1 MSKNPPLLSISDIF
15 KDVNYSIP
23 IYQREYA
30 WTLTEVSQLMSD
42 LCSQVKANQNDN
54 YYLGTLVINKGFRDK
69 EEVIDG
75 QQRLTTL
82 YIILAYLS
90 HSKESSYSLNF
101 DFDTLLFDSR
111 PHSISA
117 LHAVYHKNI
126 DDINEPAIKA
136 AYKIIKDNLS
146 HYLEEF
152 SITSEEFTDYLLNK
166 TLLLKVTVPP
176 DTDLNHYFEI
186 MNVRGEQLEKHE
198 VLKSRLMGF
207 LKKHPEDR
215 ELFNTVWEAAS
226 DMNRYIQL
234 FFKRNTED
242 DTKNTRKKI
251 FGDDGNTI
259 PNGYEEL
266 LEAFINTQEVKE
278 RERKSF
284 KPSLNEILDSDKIV
298 PLEPAES
305 KQDEEQLTAVINFPN
320 FLLHVLKIQEK
331 NKEIALDDKQLL
343 KQFEHVYNDKSDQ
356 FKFAKDFCYSL
367 LKMKFLFD
375 KYVIRNLDLGQDTK
389 WILRKQI
396 HQFQKGKSHY
406 FKDTFERADNEDE
419 NKMDHNRI
427 IMLQSMFHVSFPTRI
442 YKHWFNA
449 TLYHLF
455 NKSKNGLIE
464 VDDFIVY
471 LEQLNDA
478 FFFDRNQLGDDNLA
492 YEEIIYENK
501 AKAQNNNVDEHIWT
515 LGTDTKNFIF
525 NRLDYLIWYF
535 TIMNTETYKNLNSKE
550 KAKNFQFGFRS
561 SVEHF
566 FPQHPRNGDNPPF
579 DNIDR
584 FGNLCL
590 ISQQKNSRFSND
602 LPKAKKA
609 NYQRPED
616 KPESL
621 KMEMMWEHADEWNSI
636 NLKAHEKLMI
646 EILNIKSERRS

>member
-1 MSKNPPLLSISDIF
+1 G
-15 KDVNYSIP
+15 V
-23 IYQREYA
+23 Q
-30 WTLTEVSQLMSD
+30 
-42 LCSQVKANQNDN
+42 
-54 YYLGTLVINKGFRDK
+54 GK

-101 DFDTLLFDSR
+101 DFNTLLFDSR
-111 PHSISA
+111 PNSISA
-117 LHAVYHKNI
+117 LQAVYYKKL
-126 DDINEPAIKA
+126 DDVNEPAIKA

-152 SITSEEFTDYLLNK
+152 NITAQEFTDYLLNK
-166 TLLLKVTVPP
+166 TLLLKVAVPP
-176 DTDLNHYFEI
+176 DTNLNHYFEI

-198 VLKSRLMGF
+198 VLKSRLMSF
-207 LKKHPEDR
+207 LKEYPEDR

-234 FFKRNTED
+234 FFTRNTENNS
-242 DTKNTRKKI
+242 KNTRKKI
-251 FGDDGNTI
+251 FGDDGNEI
-259 PNGYEEL
+259 PKDYDEL
-266 LEAFINTQEVKE
+266 LDAFLSTQEVTEEKHG
-278 RERKSF
+278 ST
-284 KPSLNEILDSDKIV
+284 KPSLSQILDSTEIV
-298 PLEPAES
+298 HLEEPEG

-320 FLLHVLKIQEK
+320 FLLHVLKIQEN
-331 NKEIALDDKQLL
+331 NKDIALDDKQLL
-343 KQFEHVYNDKSDQ
+343 KQFEHVYIDKNDPS
-356 FKFAKDFCYSL
+356 KFAKDFCYSL

-406 FKDTFERADNEDE
+406 FKDTFERAGSDDE
-419 NKMDHNRI
+419 NNTDNNRI

-449 TLYHLF
+449 TLYHLY
-455 NKSKNGLIE
+455 NNSENGVIE
-464 VDDFIVY
+464 ADKFITY
-471 LEQLNDA
+471 LELLNDA
-478 FFFDRNQLGDDNLA
+478 FYFDRNQSVDGDLD
-492 YEEIIYENK
+492 YEEIIFENNSK
-501 AKAQNNNVDEHIWT
+501 PKNKSVSNHIWS
-515 LGTDTKNFIF
+515 LGTQTKNFIF
-525 NRLDYLIWYF
+525 NRLDYLIWYY
-535 TIMNTETYKNLNSKE
+535 TTQETENYENLVAIE

-566 FPQHPRNGDNPPF
+566 FPQQPRNGDKPPF

-609 NYQRPED
+609 NYHRPDD
-616 KPESL
+616 KLESL
-621 KMEMMWEHADEWNSI
+621 KMELMWEQADDWNDE
-636 NLKAHEKLMI
+636 NLKAHEDLTI
-646 EILNIKSERRS
+646 EILNSTYER